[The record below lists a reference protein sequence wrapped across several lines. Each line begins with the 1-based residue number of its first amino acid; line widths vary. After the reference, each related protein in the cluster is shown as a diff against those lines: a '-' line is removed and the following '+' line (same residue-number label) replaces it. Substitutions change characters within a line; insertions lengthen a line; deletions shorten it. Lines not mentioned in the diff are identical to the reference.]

1 MITHPSRREFISS
14 SARAAAWLTLS
25 SGALASLASC
35 ARDDARRDVALTT
48 LSPEEGR
55 AMRAFA
61 ARIVPSVD
69 GLPGAEE
76 AGAVHFI
83 DRAVGEFMPPLHG
96 AVTGA
101 TQALDEAA
109 GTGVT
114 FAELDAEGQDEILR
128 ASQGEGWF
136 GALRMLALAAVFSG
150 ESYGG
155 GLERAGLAVADIEHE
170 PAYQPPFGAY
180 DTGYESDDGGAA

>member
-1 MITHPSRREFISS
+1 
-14 SARAAAWLTLS
+14 
-25 SGALASLASC
+25 
-35 ARDDARRDVALTT
+35 VAFTT

-83 DRAVGEFMPPLHG
+83 DRAVGEIMPPLHG

-109 GTGVT
+109 GADAT
-114 FAELDAEGQDEILR
+114 FAELDAERQDEILR
-128 ASQGEGWF
+128 ASEGEGWF
-136 GALRMLALAAVFSG
+136 GALRMLTLAAVFSD
-150 ESYGG
+150 ESHGG
-155 GLERAGLAVADIEHE
+155 GLQRAGLALADIEHE
-170 PAYQPPFGAY
+170 AAYQPPFGAY
-180 DTGYESDDGGAA
+180 DIGYDGGDGGTA